1 MIYAAP
7 IAGTLILLLLTRDVL
22 ITVFHPEGHGGPVH
36 RVLNRAVWGTFRLVG
51 RRRDGTLRRKL
62 VSLAGPLIGVL
73 TPTTWMVLVVSGFAL
88 IYYPWITELLVLPD
102 GEPGPAWAE
111 AIVHS
116 LDAASTL
123 GSASGS
129 AEHRALRGLAGLQAL
144 AGFATLSAAI
154 AYIMAV
160 YREVAA
166 MQTLALEIHSRLADG
181 ETLGLDD
188 ERDRQ
193 ELEQWLA
200 HVARVLLNVRQAFA
214 QYPIL
219 HYFRPHSDADALLL
233 QLGRLL
239 DLRES
244 LAGEQPMLARRPALR
259 TFDRAINVY
268 LLALRDQLLSRDVTD
283 RPDEVSAD
291 EAMALHR
298 TVLDYFMLDQPG
310 SRAVL

>member
-1 MIYAAP
+1 MIYMAP

-36 RVLNRAVWGTFRLVG
+36 RVLNRAVWGTFRVVG
-51 RRRDGTLRRKL
+51 RRRDGTPRRKL

-73 TPTTWMVLVVSGFAL
+73 TPTMWLALVVSGFAL
-88 IYYPWITELLVLPD
+88 IYYPWITDLLVLPD

-123 GSASGS
+123 GSASGT
-129 AEHRALRGLAGLQAL
+129 AEYPALRALAGIQAL

-181 ETLGLDD
+181 DVALAVETD
-188 ERDRQ
+188 RDRQ

-214 QYPIL
+214 QYPIM
-219 HYFRPHSDADALLL
+219 HYFRPHSEADALLL
-233 QLGRLL
+233 QLGLL
-239 DLRES
+239 LQLRET
-244 LAGEQPMLARRPALR
+244 LFREQPGLTERPALR

-283 RPDEVSAD
+283 RPDALSSEEARSLHQEV
-291 EAMALHR
+291 LG
-298 TVLDYFMLDQPG
+298 YFMLD
-310 SRAVL
+310 